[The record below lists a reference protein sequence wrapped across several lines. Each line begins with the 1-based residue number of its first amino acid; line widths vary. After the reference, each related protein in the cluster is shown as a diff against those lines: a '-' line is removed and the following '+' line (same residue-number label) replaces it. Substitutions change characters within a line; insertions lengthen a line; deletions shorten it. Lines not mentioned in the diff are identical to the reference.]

1 MAHSEKNSPF
11 NTLSNTTALSV
22 LNWLESLDKENR
34 ANILL
39 GIGQTEFSKI
49 LGLSHD
55 IVTKFFEIFVL
66 PTSGENFFGNRELAE
81 LNESAILSAPELS
94 LLKFNDEFK

>member
-1 MAHSEKNSPF
+1 MAHSEENSPF
-11 NTLSNTTALSV
+11 NTLSNSTALSV

-55 IVTKFFEIFVL
+55 IVSKFFEIFVL
-66 PTSGENFFGNRELAE
+66 PT
-81 LNESAILSAPELS
+81 
-94 LLKFNDEFK
+94 